1 MSVASIP
8 GTDSQSVSVV
18 AQVDAEGTT
27 VFQPTRSEVSAGE
40 SVSSYSTN
48 INDYRQ
54 FAPTSTSYGAFG
66 ESPTGVTNVAG
77 VVRQQPVSNPLH
89 DYESYTYCISLHML
103 DPTDYNALI
112 GQDNPVYTPKNVLV
126 SSAGRY
132 GASFVRNSN
141 WREDFYFE
149 ELKIKTAINPTARN
163 RNSNLIEID
172 FTLIEP
178 LGFTLVN
185 RLLATAAEINGNKP
199 GSYISMPYVL
209 QIDFFGTQSGEQVN
223 LDNTLTSGPIKGM
236 TKIIPVKLT
245 TVKSRVSQRGTEYQI
260 NAVPYN
266 HQAFN
271 QLYVSL
277 PHSTT
282 VTGKKITDIFGGT
295 FDDNTLDLNFIQ
307 KNTEYRAV
315 SREARE
321 VRQRAFSTAITDE
334 EAQALL
340 TRLSALQERIQNEFT
355 TLGITGFCD
364 ALNAWFDDQKRQGII
379 GSVSSVQVLFD
390 QQIAQNGTL
399 FSTAAPVN
407 TASTPASGSSTI
419 AKKND
424 LQAASNTSARNKGQ
438 IVFDGA
444 TINIPAGTT
453 IDRLID
459 WAVRNSKYIGDQI
472 ADNSVLTKVRA
483 GADPNTLVLANTWID
498 WYKIVPKIQV
508 LTFDPLQNRYTFA
521 ITFFVKTYK
530 LSAKYPYAPKG
541 RVPGYVKKYDY
552 IFTGKNEDVIDV
564 QLDFNTL
571 YLVELTAAQSKS
583 RTTQTGSAL
592 SVGKNI
598 NGDSSDYQPPLNP
611 NEPVSQNAFP
621 VQTGVVADNNA
632 TFIRPGAETPLS
644 IKAGDLARSIMP
656 GAFGD
661 MIGINMRILG
671 DPHFIKQ
678 DDLFFGQNLN
688 SIQQQFIQNDIFQS
702 LWMDG
707 GELYVFINF
716 ESPVDYDESLGI
728 APVNSVANKYRYSE
742 FSGVYKLSKVES
754 IFRNGKFEQSLQL
767 SKLLYD
773 QEGNT
778 IPSASQRIETAI
790 NNLQPSSAI
799 PVRFVGPRINL
810 AALATPTSAA
820 AALALSA
827 IQNPQGTA
835 STLAGLGTSIVSQA
849 VGAVAG
855 RLTQQG
861 IDAGIKAVKSVFD
874 TPTYST
880 NPADYSSL
888 GATETQY
895 GAFGEAPTG
904 ITTGDLS
911 WGIDGTDG
919 LGLEFDLD
927 TSFAADIDLNNS
939 ALLDGLEDLDFG
951 SGLDVDFGD
960 IFA

>member
-1 MSVASIP
+1 MSIASIP
-8 GTDSQSVSVV
+8 GTDGQSVV
-18 AQVDAEGTT
+18 AVAAVTGSASATAQT
-27 VFQPTRSEVSAGE
+27 TRSEVTSGETVSAADIRSFADIGYTPSTGFITGQ
-40 SVSSYSTN
+40 SV
-48 INDYRQ
+48 
-54 FAPTSTSYGAFG
+54 
-66 ESPTGVTNVAG
+66 
-77 VVRQQPVSNPLH
+77 QQPIANPLH

-103 DPTDYNALI
+103 DPTDYNSLI

-149 ELKIKTAINPTARN
+149 ELKIKTVINPTARN

-185 RLLATAAEINGNKP
+185 RLLATAAEINGNRP
-199 GSYISMPYVL
+199 GSYIHMPYIL
-209 QIDFFGTQSGEQVN
+209 QIDFFGTKNGEQIN

-236 TKIIPVKLT
+236 TKTIPVRLT
-245 TVKSRVSQRGTEYQI
+245 SVKSKVSQRGTEYQI
-260 NAVPYN
+260 NAVPFN

-277 PHSTT
+277 PHNTT
-282 VTGKKITDIFGGT
+282 VTGKTVLDIFGGS
-295 FDDNTLDLNFIQ
+295 FEDNNIDLNFIQ
-307 KNTEYRAV
+307 KNTEYQAV

-321 VRQRAFSTAITDE
+321 LRQRANSTAITDE
-334 EAQALL
+334 EAQALM
-340 TRLSALQERIQNEFT
+340 TRLSAAQERIQNEFAT
-355 TLGITGFCD
+355 FGITGYCD
-364 ALNAWFDDQKRQGII
+364 AINAWFQDQKKQGII
-379 GSVSSVQVLFD
+379 GQVSAVQVIFD
-390 QQIAQNGTL
+390 QEIAQNGKL
-399 FSTAAPVN
+399 FPTSAPTNV
-407 TASTPASGSSTI
+407 ASTPASGSSTT

-424 LQAASNTSARNKGQ
+424 LQAASNTAARNKGQ

-459 WAVRNSKYIGDQI
+459 WAVRNSRYIGDQI
-472 ADNSVLTKVRA
+472 FDDSVATKIRN
-483 GADPNTLVLANTWID
+483 GADPTGIARTWIN
-498 WYKIVPKIQV
+498 WYKIVPKIRV
-508 LTFDPLQNRYTFA
+508 LTFDPLQNRYALA
-521 ITFFVKTYK
+521 ITFYVKPYK

-541 RVPGYVKKYDY
+541 RVPGFVKKYDY
-552 IFTGKNEDVIDV
+552 IFTGKNNDVIDV

-583 RTTQTGSAL
+583 RTTQTASAL

-598 NGDSSDYQPPLNP
+598 DGESKESSPALNP
-611 NEPVSQNAFP
+611 EEPVGQNAFL

-632 TFIRPGAETPLS
+632 TFIRPGGETPLS
-644 IKAGDLARSIMP
+644 TKAGDLARSITP
-656 GAFGD
+656 GARGD
-661 MIGINMRILG
+661 MINIDMRIIG

-678 DDLFFGQNLN
+678 DDVFAGQNLN
-688 SIQQQFIQNDIFQS
+688 TIQQQFIQNDVFQS

-742 FSGVYKLSKVES
+742 FSGVYNIVKVDN
-754 IFRNGKFEQSLQL
+754 IFRNGKFEQSLNL
-767 SKLLYD
+767 AKLLYD
-773 QEGNT
+773 QAGNP

-790 NNLQPSSAI
+790 NNLQPSSSI

-810 AALATPTSAA
+810 AALATPGSA
-820 AALALSA
+820 AALALAA

-835 STLAGLGTSIVSQA
+835 STLASLGTSIATQV
-849 VGAVAG
+849 VGTVVG

-874 TPTYST
+874 TPTFST
-880 NPADYSSL
+880 RPADYEAFRASEL
-888 GATETQY
+888 QY

-904 ITTGDLS
+904 AVTGDLT
-911 WGIDGTDG
+911 WGIDGSDG
-919 LGLEFDLD
+919 LGLEFNLD
-927 TSFAADIDLNNS
+927 TSIELGAIGTAADNIEIL
-939 ALLDGLEDLDFG
+939 AALEDLDFIDYG
-951 SGLDVDFGD
+951 AF
-960 IFA
+960 F

>member
-27 VFQPTRSEVSAGE
+27 VFQPARSEVSAGE
-40 SVSSYSTN
+40 GISSYSTN

-54 FAPTSTSYGAFG
+54 FAPTNTSYGAFG

-77 VVRQQPVSNPLH
+77 VVQQQPVSNPLH
-89 DYESYTYCISLHML
+89 DFESYTYCISLHML
-103 DPTDYNALI
+103 DPNDYNSLI

-132 GASFVRNSN
+132 GASFIRNSN
-141 WREDFYFE
+141 WQEDFYFE
-149 ELKIKTAINPTARN
+149 ELKVKTVVNTTARN

-185 RLLATAAEINGNKP
+185 RLLATAAEINGNNP
-199 GSYISMPYVL
+199 GSYINMPYIL
-209 QIDFFGTQSGEQVN
+209 QIDFFGTKNGEQVN
-223 LDNTLTSGPIKGM
+223 SDNTLTSGPIKGM
-236 TKIIPVKLT
+236 TKTIPVKLT
-245 TVKSRVSQRGTEYQI
+245 TVKSKVSQRGTEYQI
-260 NAVPYN
+260 NAVPFN

-282 VTGKKITDIFGGT
+282 VTGKKITDIFGGGP
-295 FDDNTLDLNFIQ
+295 DDNTLDLNFIQ
-307 KNTEYRAV
+307 KNTEYQAV
-315 SREARE
+315 SREQRE
-321 VRQRAFSTAITDE
+321 LKQRANSTAISDE
-334 EAQALL
+334 EAISLL
-340 TRLSALQERIQNEFT
+340 TRASALQERIQNEFAT
-355 TLGITGFCD
+355 FGITGFCD
-364 ALNAWFDDQKRQGII
+364 ALNAWFDDQKKQGII
-379 GSVSSVQVLFD
+379 GSASSVQVLFD
-390 QQIAQNGTL
+390 QEIAQNGKL
-399 FSTAAPVN
+399 FSTAGPVN
-407 TASTPASGSSTI
+407 AASTPTSGSSTV

-424 LQAASNTSARNKGQ
+424 LQAASNTAARNKGQ

-472 ADNSVLTKVRA
+472 ADNAIATKIRN
-483 GADPNTLVLANTWID
+483 GADPNAIARTWIN
-498 WYKIVPKIQV
+498 WYKIVPKVKV

-521 ITFFVKTYK
+521 ITFFVKPYK

-541 RVPGYVKKYDY
+541 RVPGYVKRYDY
-552 IFTGKNEDVIDV
+552 IFTGKNNDVIDV

-598 NGDSSDYQPPLNP
+598 DGDGKDIDLQLNP
-611 NEPVSQNAFP
+611 PGSDNAFL
-621 VQTGVVADNNA
+621 VQTGIVADNNA

-644 IKAGDLARSIMP
+644 VKAGDLARSLMN
-656 GAFGD
+656 GARGD
-661 MIGINMRILG
+661 MINIDMRILG

-688 SIQQQFIQNDIFQS
+688 SVQQQFIQNDTFQS

-707 GELYVFINF
+707 SELYVYVNF

-742 FSGVYKLSKVES
+742 FSGVYKIIKVDN
-754 IFRNGKFEQSLQL
+754 IFRNGKFEQSLNL
-767 SKLLYD
+767 AKLLYD
-773 QEGNT
+773 QAGNPVT
-778 IPSASQRIETAI
+778 SASQRLETAI

-810 AALATPTSAA
+810 AALAAPTGTVG
-820 AALALSA
+820 ALALSA
-827 IQNPQGTA
+827 IQNPRGTA
-835 STLAGLGTSIVSQA
+835 STLAALGTSIASQA
-849 VGAVAG
+849 VGTVVG

-880 NPADYSSL
+880 NPSDYSSF

-904 ITTGDLS
+904 AVTGDLT
-911 WGIDGTDG
+911 WGIDGSDG
-919 LGLEFDLD
+919 LGLEFNLD
-927 TSFAADIDLNNS
+927 TSSIVDINLNNS
-939 ALLDGLEDLDFG
+939 ALLEGLDDLNFGDGIDFG
-951 SGLDVDFGD
+951 SV
-960 IFA
+960 FA

>member
-8 GTDSQSVSVV
+8 GTDSQSVSLV
-18 AQVDAEGTT
+18 AQVDAEDST
-27 VFQPTRSEVSAGE
+27 VAQSTRSEVSAGE
-40 SVSSYSTN
+40 RVSSYSTN

-54 FAPTSTSYGAFG
+54 FAPTSTSFGAFG
-66 ESPTGVTNVAG
+66 ESPTGVKNVAG

-103 DPTDYNALI
+103 DPNDYNSLI

-132 GASFVRNSN
+132 GASFIRNSN

-149 ELKIKTAINPTARN
+149 ELKFTTVINPTTRN
-163 RNSNLIEID
+163 RNNNLYEID

-178 LGFTLVN
+178 LGFTLIN
-185 RLLATAAEINGNKP
+185 RLLATAAEINGNNP
-199 GSYISMPYVL
+199 GSYIGMPYIL
-209 QIDFFGTQSGEQVN
+209 QIDFFGTKNDEQVN
-223 LDNTLTSGPIKGM
+223 SDNTLTSGPIKGM
-236 TKIIPVKLT
+236 TKTIPIKLT
-245 TVKSRVSQRGTEYQI
+245 MVKSKVSQRGTEYQI
-260 NAVPYN
+260 NAVPFN
-266 HQAFN
+266 HQAFS

-282 VTGKKITDIFGGT
+282 VTGKTILDIFGGGL
-295 FDDNTLDLNFIQ
+295 DDNTLDLNFIQ
-307 KNTEYRAV
+307 KNTEYQAV
-315 SREARE
+315 SREQRE
-321 VRQRAFSTAITDE
+321 LRQRANSITITDE
-334 EAQALL
+334 ESQALL
-340 TRLSALQERIQNEFT
+340 TRASALQERIQNEFAT
-355 TLGITGFCD
+355 FGITGFCD
-364 ALNAWFDDQKRQGII
+364 ALNAWFQEQKKQGII
-379 GSVSSVQVLFD
+379 GSVSTVQVLFD
-390 QQIAQNGTL
+390 QKIAQNGKL
-399 FSTAAPVN
+399 FSTAGPVN
-407 TASTPASGSSTI
+407 AASTPTSGSSTV

-424 LQAASNTSARNKGQ
+424 LQAASNTAARNKGQ

-472 ADNSVLTKVRA
+472 ADNAMATKVRS
-483 GADPNTLVLANTWID
+483 GADPNTLELVNTWID

-521 ITFFVKTYK
+521 ITFFVKSYK
-530 LSAKYPYAPKG
+530 LSGKYPYAPKG
-541 RVPGYVKKYDY
+541 RVPGYVKQYDY
-552 IFTGKNEDVIDV
+552 IFTGKNNDVIDV
-564 QLDFNTL
+564 QLDFNAL

-592 SVGKNI
+592 SVGRNI

-611 NEPVSQNAFP
+611 PGSDNAFL

-644 IKAGDLARSIMP
+644 VKAGDLARSITP
-656 GAFGD
+656 GARGD
-661 MIGINMRILG
+661 LINLDLRIIG

-678 DDLFFGQNLN
+678 DDVFAGQNLN
-688 SIQQQFIQNDIFQS
+688 TIQQQFIRNDIFQS

-707 GELYVFINF
+707 GELYVLINF
-716 ESPVDYDESLGI
+716 ASPEDYDESLGI

-742 FSGVYKLSKVES
+742 FSGVYKIVKVYNV
-754 IFRNGKFEQSLQL
+754 FRNGKFEQSLNL
-767 SKLLYD
+767 AKLLYD
-773 QEGNT
+773 QEGNP
-778 IPSASQRIETAI
+778 IPSAGQRIETAI

-810 AALATPTSAA
+810 AALAAPTGTVG
-820 AALALSA
+820 ALALSA
-827 IQNPQGTA
+827 IQNPRGTA
-835 STLAGLGTSIVSQA
+835 STLAALGTSIASQVVGTVVGRITSQA
-849 VGAVAG
+849 
-855 RLTQQG
+855 
-861 IDAGIKAVKSVFD
+861 IDKGFKAVSSVFD
-874 TPTYST
+874 QPTYST

-911 WGIDGTDG
+911 WGIDGSDG

-927 TSFAADIDLNNS
+927 TSFAVDIDLNNS